1 MPDPT
6 TISRLRGLVLS
17 ASEIKNLTNWPDV
30 LIEGYLNNLE
40 NIVALA
46 NEIDTKNNILKTTN
60 IIVTSPYTPLVTD
73 EELFID
79 TNAIPISVTLPAGID
94 GTNYRM
100 INIGSSGNDVTL
112 IPNGTEKLFGEVV
125 SEKITDSEVLLM
137 TFQTNEGWY

>member
-6 TISRLRGLVLS
+6 IISRLRGLVLS
-17 ASEIKNLTNWPDV
+17 ASEIKNLTDWPDALV
-30 LIEGYLNNLE
+30 EDYLNILD
-40 NIVALA
+40 NILLLA
-46 NEIDTKNNILKTTN
+46 DEIDTKNNIIKNTT
-60 IIVTSPYTPLVTD
+60 IVTTSPYTPLSTD

-79 TNAIPISVTLPAGID
+79 TNAIPISITLPAGID

>member
-1 MPDPT
+1 MVDIT
-6 TISRLRGLVLS
+6 AVNRLRGLVLS
-17 ASEIKNLTNWPDV
+17 ASEIKNLTDWPDALV
-30 LIEGYLNNLE
+30 EDYLNIIE
-40 NIVALA
+40 NIITLA
-46 NEIDTKNNILKTTN
+46 NEIDTKNNIIKNTT
-60 IIVTSPYTPLVTD
+60 IVTTSPYTPSSTD

-79 TNAIPISVTLPAGID
+79 TNAIPITITLPAGID

-112 IPNGTEKLFGEVV
+112 VANGTEKLFGEVA

>member
-1 MPDPT
+1 MVDIT
-6 TISRLRGLVLS
+6 TVNRLRGLVLS
-17 ASEIKNLTNWPDV
+17 ASEIKNLTDWPDA
-30 LIEGYLNNLE
+30 LIEDYLNILD
-40 NIVALA
+40 NILTLA
-46 NEIDTKNNILKTTN
+46 NEIDTKNNILKATT
-60 IIVTSPYTPLVTD
+60 IVTTSPYTPSSTD

-79 TNAIPISVTLPAGID
+79 TTAIPITITLPAGID

-112 IPNGTEKLFGEVV
+112 VANGIEKLFGEVV

>member
-1 MPDPT
+1 MADPT

-17 ASEIKNLTNWPDV
+17 ASEIKNLTDWPDALV
-30 LIEGYLNNLE
+30 EDYLNILD
-40 NIVALA
+40 NILLLA
-46 NEIDTKNNILKTTN
+46 NEIDTKNSIIKNTT
-60 IIVTSPYTPLVTD
+60 IVTISPYTPLATN
-73 EELFID
+73 EELFINTD
-79 TNAIPISVTLPAGID
+79 IGPIIITLPAGID

-112 IPNGTEKLFGEVV
+112 IPNGTERLFGEVA